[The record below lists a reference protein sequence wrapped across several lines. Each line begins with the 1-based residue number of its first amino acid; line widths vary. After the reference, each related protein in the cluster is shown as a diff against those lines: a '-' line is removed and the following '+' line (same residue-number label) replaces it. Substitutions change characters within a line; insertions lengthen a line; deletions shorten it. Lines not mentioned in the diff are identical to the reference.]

1 MWYSPGAEKLQEGM
15 AMEFLSL
22 GKVVICCFLL
32 WGILVTGQPSTEG
45 YISIDCGISSGYSY
59 NDPNTKLEYISDDQ
73 FIDTGINYNIAGNY
87 NTSDVIMQNRN
98 LRSFPDGDRN
108 CYTLKPV
115 IPGRKYLLRARFMY
129 GNYDGNNSAKDDSPI
144 LFDLHIGVNFWKK
157 VNISDASGQYRY
169 EAITVAVAE
178 FIQVCLINTSTG
190 TPFVSSLEMRPL
202 KSSLYPA
209 ANASQSI
216 ALVFRNNLA
225 STSTTP
231 LISISREL
239 GHVDTPLVHS
249 AFCLLLCFLFSFFF
263 WFVTRR
269 PNRYPDD
276 PYDRIWTPWD
286 FVPYWSVISTAS
298 TFQNYADDPFE
309 PPSVVYQTAAVPVND
324 TSLGFYWEPGNGP
337 IAPQYFVV
345 LYMGEVQQLTGSAKR
360 VFDIY
365 LNGNIWHKSFEPPY
379 LMMGGLYSTSPLD
392 VSAWYNFSLNATTN
406 STLPPLLNAL
416 EAYSLMLL
424 PELMTDLDDV
434 EAIMG
439 IKEDYQMKRNWV
451 GDPCAPKKY
460 AWDGMTC
467 SYSASAPRI
476 TALNL
481 SSSGLTGYMS
491 TSFSMLK
498 EINSLD
504 LSYNKLNGTI
514 PDFLANLSSLQ
525 FLDLTANCFTEPIP
539 DVLLKR
545 SAAGSLKLRT
555 DNSTNKC
562 DNGFSTETSTKKL
575 TTPIIV
581 TISVVPVVLLALAV
595 VGYMLISKR
604 RQQGLVSHAVRPQA
618 EEVPLRKIGLEE
630 LETKVFTYLQLEN
643 ITNKFTRV
651 IGQGGFGT
659 VYLGYLE
666 GSTEVAVK
674 LLSGWSSQGM
684 KEFLAETQ
692 NLRKVHHKN
701 LVSLVGYCNDREHMA
716 LVYEYLPQG
725 SLHDHLRGKAGLAR
739 PLSWRERLQIVLE
752 AAQGL
757 DYLHKGCKQS
767 IIHRDVKPSNI
778 LLGHHLEAK
787 IADFGLSKAMLSDAQ
802 YESTVALVGT
812 PGYMDPEYHRTLQL
826 SEKSDVYSFGVVLLE
841 IVTGEPPIVQG
852 TGKVHILERV
862 KPKLNRGDIEEIMD
876 RRLLRGKYDVNSVW
890 KVLELAMM
898 CTQEYSTQRPTMAD
912 VVVHLKES
920 LTLETSCISGENPYS
935 ERPSIGENSAFG
947 DISGTFSP
955 SAR

>member
-1 MWYSPGAEKLQEGM
+1 MDHIFLTLAEML
-15 AMEFLSL
+15 A
-22 GKVVICCFLL
+22 IWCFLL
-32 WGILVTGQPSTEG
+32 WCILVAGQPRTKD
-45 YISIDCGISSGYSY
+45 YISIDCGITSGSRY
-59 NDPNTKLEYISDDQ
+59 NDTKTQLEYISDDQ
-73 FIDTGINYNIAGNY
+73 FIATGTNYDIANNY
-87 NTSDVIMQNRN
+87 KTSSVAVQNLN
-98 LRSFPDGDRN
+98 VRSFPEGARN
-108 CYTLKPV
+108 CYTLKPA
-115 IPGRKYLLRARFMY
+115 IQEHKYLIRASFMY
-129 GNYDGNNSAKDDSPI
+129 GNYDGLRMGQDKNLI
-144 LFDLHIGVNFWKK
+144 LFDLHIGVNFWKT
-157 VNISDASGQYRY
+157 VNITDAFQEYRF
-169 EAITVAVAE
+169 EAITVALAD
-178 FIQVCLINTSTG
+178 FIQVCLINTNTG
-190 TPFVSSLEMRPL
+190 TPFISSLEMRPL
-202 KSSLYPA
+202 KSNLYPA

-216 ALVFRNNLA
+216 ALFFRNNVA

-231 LISISREL
+231 LI
-239 GHVDTPLVHS
+239 
-249 AFCLLLCFLFSFFF
+249 
-263 WFVTRR
+263 
-269 PNRYPDD
+269 RYPDD

-286 FVPYWSVISTAS
+286 VPSWRVISTAS
-298 TFQNYADDPFE
+298 TFNNYDIDFFE
-309 PPSVVYQTAAVPVND
+309 PPPAVYRTAAVPVND
-324 TSLGFYWEPGNGP
+324 SSLWFYWDSEDGP
-337 IAPQYFVV
+337 TTPQYVVV
-345 LYMGEVQQLTGSAKR
+345 LYMGEAESLNGTAKR

-365 LNGNIWHKSFEPPY
+365 LNHQIWFHSFEPPY
-379 LMMGGLYSTSPLD
+379 LITGSIYSPNPLD
-392 VSAWYNFSLNATTN
+392 VRARYTFSLNATTN

-416 EAYSLMLL
+416 EAYSIMLL
-424 PELMTDLDDV
+424 PEVMTDLDDV

-460 AWDGMTC
+460 AWDGVTC
-467 SYSASAPRI
+467 SYSTSAPRI

-481 SSSGLTGYMS
+481 SSSGLTGYIS

-498 EINSLD
+498 GINSLD

-604 RQQGLVSHAVRPQA
+604 RQQGLVSDAVRPQA

-630 LETKVFTYLQLEN
+630 LETKEFTYLQLEN

-651 IGQGGFGT
+651 IGQGGFGI

-739 PLSWRERLQIVLE
+739 PLSWRERLKIVLE

-787 IADFGLSKAMLSDAQ
+787 IADLGLSKAMLSDAQ

-812 PGYMDPEYHRTLQL
+812 PGYIDPEYHRTLQL

-852 TGKVHILERV
+852 MGKVHILEHV
-862 KPKLNRGDIEEIMD
+862 KTKLNRGDIEEIID
-876 RRLLRGKYDVNSVW
+876 RRLRGKYDVNSVW

-920 LTLETSCISGENPYS
+920 LTLETSCASGENPYS